1 MRISSFVARFSLA
14 TILSIPSFAQ
24 APATGEPAIAKVPH
38 FILEGLHQLAMQKPE
53 DAEKAWATGTPAAN
67 EPNAYALRAVLT
79 DCGAYQDFDVLNV
92 QDLTP
97 HLRVIY
103 LALNFERLPNIARFL
118 LYRTRD
124 GWILIDHKFNIDE
137 RIFEPLAQPAA
148 Q

>member
-1 MRISSFVARFSLA
+1 MRVSSFVASFSLL

-24 APATGEPAIAKVPH
+24 TPAPVEPVSAKIPA

-53 DAEKAWATGTPAAN
+53 EAEGAWATGTPAAR
-67 EPNAYALRAVLT
+67 EPNVNDLRIVI
-79 DCGAYQDFDVLNV
+79 DNCGAYQNFDVVNV

-103 LALNFERLPNIARFL
+103 LALNFERRPNIAKFL
-118 LYRTRD
+118 LYRTTN
-124 GWILIDHKFNIDE
+124 GWILIDHRFNIDE
-137 RIFEPLAQPAA
+137 RIFETSIQPAD